1 MSLLERVYRIER
13 LLKLRG
19 SASMREIQE
28 ELEVSRATVKRDL
41 EYLRD
46 RLNAP
51 VIWDRSSR
59 TYRLEGDHALPSL
72 YLTHAELQS
81 LIVFYQLIAR
91 VQPSIAREEFASLRV
106 LLPRISGTDLTKAEE
121 VARRIRILPLGTR
134 LVSVEIFEAVTQAV
148 LGRKRLDIQYRS
160 RTSGEETQRVVSP
173 ARLVYYRDNWYLDA
187 WCHMRMGLRSF
198 ALDAIRVA
206 HMLDESAHEVPDAD
220 LDLQLGSGYG
230 IFGGSLTRM
239 AVLRFPPQAARW
251 VAGEKWHADQSGH
264 LEADG
269 SYTLRVPYSHDAEL
283 IRDLLR
289 FGPDVEVLEP
299 QELRDAVR
307 TRLEEA
313 LRKY

>member
-1 MSLLERVYRIER
+1 
-13 LLKLRG
+13 
-19 SASMREIQE
+19 MREIQE

-51 VIWDRSSR
+51 VVWDRSSR

-72 YLTHAELQS
+72 YLTQAELQS

-91 VQPSIAREEFASLRV
+91 VQPSIAREELASLRV
-106 LLPRISGTDLTKAEE
+106 WLPRIAGSDLTKAQEI
-121 VARRIRILPLGTR
+121 AGRIRILPLGSR
-134 LVSVEIFEAVTQAV
+134 LVSVEIFEEVTQAV

-160 RTSGEETQRVVSP
+160 RTSGEETERVVSP

-187 WCHMRMGLRSF
+187 WCHLRMGLRSF
-198 ALDAIRVA
+198 ALDAIRA
-206 HMLDESAHEVPDAD
+206 ACMLDESAHEVPDAD

-230 IFGGSLTRM
+230 IFAGSLTRT
-239 AVLRFPPQAARW
+239 AVLRFSPQAARW
-251 VAGEKWHADQSGH
+251 VAGEKWHADQIGH
-264 LEADG
+264 LEVDG

-289 FGPDVEVLEP
+289 YGPDVEVLEP
-299 QELRDAVR
+299 QELRNAVR